1 MAWVSEFFYKE
12 SKSEK
17 KGKKIFFVFCVGE
30 GVVSDFYYKESKYIH
45 FFFGGG
51 GGGGGMERVVWRGD
65 SVARVSELFLQI
77 IQISNKQVS
86 SS

>member
-1 MAWVSEFFYKE
+1 MIFITKNRNIY
-12 SKSEK
+12 
-17 KGKKIFFVFCVGE
+17 IFFL
-30 GVVSDFYYKESKYIH
+30 
-45 FFFGGG
+45 GG